1 MQGTL
6 GCWEDRGTAKLQ
18 APAGRPP
25 LRPILVRRV
34 LCGLHGVVLGPVL
47 RWLLFSLGT
56 GCRERTHSAN
66 GGAGHAGGRRGLA
79 GMVVAAFTR
88 AGAGGGA
95 AGPVLAGPAP
105 GPADAAD
112 APRGAQGGG
121 TRAVMARGG
130 GGLAGRVAGGRAGGW
145 LAAAR
150 FPPRPGRERA
160 RRRAPP
166 PRGGERRRGG
176 GGGSRGRL

>member
-95 AGPVLAGPAP
+95 AGPGLGRTAPRPAE
-105 GPADAAD
+105 ASD
-112 APRGAQGGG
+112 APRGGQGGG
-121 TRAVMARGG
+121 PRTVLARGGGTCAVLAGGG
-130 GGLAGRVAGGRAGGW
+130 GGLAGRVAVGRAGVW
-145 LAAAR
+145 LAAAVS
-150 FPPRPGRERA
+150 RPC
-160 RRRAPP
+160 
-166 PRGGERRRGG
+166 
-176 GGGSRGRL
+176 RGRWLA

>member
-79 GMVVAAFTR
+79 GMGVAAVTR

-95 AGPVLAGPAP
+95 AWALVGGAPP
-105 GPADAAD
+105 GPPQG
-112 APRGAQGGG
+112 PR
-121 TRAVMARGG
+121 V
-130 GGLAGRVAGGRAGGW
+130 
-145 LAAAR
+145 
-150 FPPRPGRERA
+150 P
-160 RRRAPP
+160 
-166 PRGGERRRGG
+166 
-176 GGGSRGRL
+176 

>member
-95 AGPVLAGPAP
+95 AGPVPARASTWAAGAAYSAP
-105 GPADAAD
+105 GGPS
-112 APRGAQGGG
+112 GG
-121 TRAVMARGG
+121 TPAV
-130 GGLAGRVAGGRAGGW
+130 
-145 LAAAR
+145 
-150 FPPRPGRERA
+150 
-160 RRRAPP
+160 
-166 PRGGERRRGG
+166 
-176 GGGSRGRL
+176 

>member
-66 GGAGHAGGRRGLA
+66 GGAGHAGGGRGLG
-79 GMVVAAFTR
+79 GMGGGAVTP
-88 AGAGGGA
+88 AGAGGG
-95 AGPVLAGPAP
+95 
-105 GPADAAD
+105 
-112 APRGAQGGG
+112 GGG
-121 TRAVMARGG
+121 
-130 GGLAGRVAGGRAGGW
+130 AGG
-145 LAAAR
+145 
-150 FPPRPGRERA
+150 
-160 RRRAPP
+160 
-166 PRGGERRRGG
+166 
-176 GGGSRGRL
+176 

>member
-79 GMVVAAFTR
+79 GIDRKSTR
-88 AGAGGGA
+88 LNSSHLVISYA
-95 AGPVLAGPAP
+95 VFCLKKKKKNYS
-105 GPADAAD
+105 DA
-112 APRGAQGGG
+112 
-121 TRAVMARGG
+121 
-130 GGLAGRVAGGRAGGW
+130 
-145 LAAAR
+145 
-150 FPPRPGRERA
+150 
-160 RRRAPP
+160 
-166 PRGGERRRGG
+166 
-176 GGGSRGRL
+176 